1 MINSLFRGKADN
13 RYGRGHIEEKDGN
26 WVYGSLISEGPNDPT
41 PLIISW
47 ASMEEKYCGEFSVNP
62 ETVGQYTGFKDV
74 NSIIIFDGDILKNLC
89 TEEIGQV
96 AMCEGCWMIISGAR
110 EIDFLNNWILD
121 EESEIIG
128 NIWDNPELLKEAKT

>member
-1 MINSLFRGKADN
+1 MREYRGKRKSN
-13 RYGRGHIEEKDGN
+13 GK
-26 WVYGSLISEGPNDPT
+26 WVYGFLSEEDVIQHPLTNINPNASLS
-41 PLIISW
+41 L
-47 ASMEEKYCGEFSVNP
+47 MESFSVIP
-62 ETVGQYTGFKDV
+62 ETVGQYTGFEDV

-128 NIWDNPELLKEAKT
+128 NIYDTPELLKEAKT